1 MASRLSIFVLI
12 FIACCNAFALQQSDI
27 NDPEVYILSKKN
39 VSDLGL
45 VIEKAKSFKKKGL
58 PVVADNWMVV
68 TANFQASS
76 VAAKI
81 LNQGGT
87 AVDAMVAA
95 QAVLGLV
102 EPESSGLGGGAFLLY
117 YNSRTKKLTSLDG
130 RETAPLH
137 ATSTM
142 FLDKNGDV
150 IKFIDAVVGA
160 RSVGVPGI
168 PALLENAHIRWG
180 KLEWPSL
187 FKDAIG
193 LADSGFLVS
202 QKLSSSV
209 KKQSDSIKKI
219 KRTRDYF
226 FSDNQ
231 PIEAGQLLQN
241 KAYADTLRKISKYG
255 SSIFYSGEIADD
267 IVSTIENDDINPGFL
282 SKKDLLLYEVK
293 ERKPICSFYHDHEVC
308 GMGPPSSGALTINQI
323 LGMIEN
329 FPISDLGPSN
339 PKTWRIIGDAS
350 RLAFADRALYMADS
364 DFVFVPVQELLNK
377 KYLNDRSKNLNT
389 EKKIP
394 IVRPGKLDTENSSS
408 FSVDMSAELPS
419 TSHISIVDMYGN
431 VLSMTTSIENVFGS
445 RLMTKSGFLL
455 NNELT
460 DFSFKDKSNGK
471 LVANR
476 VAPRKRP
483 RSSMS
488 PTIIFH
494 NNQPIY
500 ALGSPGGSNIIGYV
514 LNAIIALIDWNMNA
528 QQASSIP
535 HAINKFGVFDI
546 EVNREIKGI
555 KNSLEEMGY
564 EVNLKKFF
572 SGLNIIAIKDHL
584 YGGSDPRREG
594 YAIGK

>member
-1 MASRLSIFVLI
+1 MASRLIIFVLI
-12 FIACCNAFALQQSDI
+12 IIACCNASALQQSDMS
-27 NDPEVYILSKKN
+27 DPEVYTLPKKN
-39 VSDLGL
+39 VSDLDL

-58 PVVADNWMVV
+58 PVVADSWMVV

-117 YNSRTKKLTSLDG
+117 YNNHTKKLTSLDG
-130 RETAPLH
+130 RETAPLQ
-137 ATSTM
+137 ATPTM

-168 PALLENAHIRWG
+168 PALLEHAHLRWG

-187 FKDAIG
+187 FKGAIG

-226 FSDNQ
+226 FPDNQ
-231 PIEAGQLLQN
+231 PVEAGQLLQN
-241 KAYADTLRKISKYG
+241 KAYADTLKKISKYG
-255 SSIFYSGEIADD
+255 SNIFYSGEIADD
-267 IVSTIENDDINPGFL
+267 IVSTIENDDVNPGLL
-282 SKKDLLLYEVK
+282 SKKDLMLYEVK
-293 ERKPICSFYHDHEVC
+293 ERKPICSFYHDYEVC

-323 LGMIEN
+323 LGMIES

-350 RLAFADRALYMADS
+350 RLAFADRSLYMADS
-364 DFVFVPVQELLNK
+364 DFVFVPVRELLNK
-377 KYLNDRSKNLNT
+377 KYLNNRSKNLNT

-394 IVRPGKLDTENSSS
+394 IVKPGKLNIEKPSSYS
-408 FSVDMSAELPS
+408 ADMSAELPS
-419 TSHISIVDMYGN
+419 TSHISIVDIYGN

-460 DFSFKDKSNGK
+460 DFSFRDESMGK

-488 PTIIFH
+488 PTIIFQ
-494 NNQPIY
+494 NNQPVY

-528 QQASSIP
+528 QQASSVP

-546 EVNREIKGI
+546 EVNTEITGI

-564 EVNLKKFF
+564 KVNLKKFF
-572 SGLNIIAIKDHL
+572 SGLNIIEIKDQL

-594 YAIGK
+594 FAIGQ